1 MNQGVKKE
9 TELAQL
15 PSQFFP
21 AFKPAAYPILQIS
34 TNDPL
39 LEKLRITSSLSAQG
53 AIIMDTDSKIVLF
66 SKNPTVSY
74 LMASTTKIMTAL
86 VALEHYKSDDIITIQ
101 SANVIPAVVG
111 YQLGEKVRFN
121 DVLYGMLLP
130 SGNDAALAIAQNYP
144 GGESAFIKRMN
155 EKAKELS
162 LHNTHFSDASGLSN
176 GNYTTV
182 LELAQ
187 LTSIVLQNPAFANV
201 VRTKEIKTT
210 NFDGTKS
217 YVLTNLNQL
226 LGTYG
231 VTGVKTGFT
240 PDAGGILVTSSKDN
254 GHTIIY
260 VVMNSEDRFADT
272 ERLLLTAFG
281 HVRFLNI
288 TP

>member
-1 MNQGVKKE
+1 RC
-9 TELAQL
+9 
-15 PSQFFP
+15 
-21 AFKPAAYPILQIS
+21 I
-34 TNDPL
+34 
-39 LEKLRITSSLSAQG
+39 R
-53 AIIMDTDSKIVLF
+53 DS
-66 SKNPTVSY
+66 SY